1 MQAIAKGA
9 TFRSTID
16 FVTREHGEA
25 TATSILERLA
35 SGERDAIARAA
46 AAAELP
52 FELLASLWR
61 AADAVL
67 AGADPAWMERAGAF
81 SIESSGIQHY
91 GGILRK
97 ASPLEFLTQRVSLF
111 RLYYHPGDMAV
122 VYHEPGTAVL
132 RLVDCE
138 IVDPL
143 FCRRQTG
150 GLRRAL
156 ELAGGTGIGVAH
168 VRCRCEGDAFCEWS
182 LKWS

>member
-1 MQAIAKGA
+1 MQTIAKGA
-9 TFRSTID
+9 TFRSTLEFI
-16 FVTREHGEA
+16 TREFGA
-25 TATSILERLA
+25 P
-35 SGERDAIARAA
+35 AA
-46 AAAELP
+46 AAILARLGPEERAAIEAAAPADELS
-52 FELLASLWR
+52 FELLAALWHE
-61 AADAVL
+61 ADRTL
-67 AGADPAWMERAGAF
+67 ADTEPAWMERAGAF

-97 ASPLEFLTQRVSLF
+97 ASPLEFLTQRISLF

-132 RLVDCE
+132 RLLDFDVL
-138 IVDPL
+138 DPL

-156 ELAGGTGIGVAH
+156 ELAGGQGIGVAH
-168 VRCRCEGDAFCEWS
+168 VRCRNDGDAFCEWA